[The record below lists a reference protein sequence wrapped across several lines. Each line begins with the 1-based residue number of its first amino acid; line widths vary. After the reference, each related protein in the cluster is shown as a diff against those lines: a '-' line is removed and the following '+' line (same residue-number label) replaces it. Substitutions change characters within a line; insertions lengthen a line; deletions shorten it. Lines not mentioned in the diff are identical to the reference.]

1 MKTQLSS
8 IEIHY
13 LATELQFLVDAKID
27 RIYHPEEKE
36 LLLQLHLPNQGRKIM
51 RIAVPN
57 FLYLTDTKPEMDS
70 EPTEFC
76 SLLRRRIENAR
87 VRAIVQKNFE
97 RIIEILLE
105 TKEHKYNLII
115 ELFARGN
122 IILCDEK
129 YTIIAVLEQHVMK
142 DRSLKIKETYKL
154 PVREFNLF
162 ELTKDQLSKL
172 IQNSVQNAVVKSLAM
187 DLGTGGIFAEEL
199 CLLAKINKQK
209 KPIDVTEEDLDALF
223 SAIKKIRAKKLQPL
237 LVLKDNKLD
246 DVIPFELSYY
256 EEKETGNSET
266 DKDDK
271 NYNTKEHQNY
281 TFEKTLTLNLALER
295 YFSLGIR
302 KKPAAII
309 KSEKEMQKIQ
319 TIITEQESLAKDMD
333 KREQEIRQKAEIIY
347 NNYQLIDNLLK
358 ELKEIAQKHPWK
370 EIKAKLQGHKLI
382 KSVDGKDKFIV
393 VELDM

>member
-1 MKTQLSS
+1 
-8 IEIHY
+8 
-13 LATELQFLVDAKID
+13 
-27 RIYHPEEKE
+27 
-36 LLLQLHLPNQGRKIM
+36 
-51 RIAVPN
+51 
-57 FLYLTDTKPEMDS
+57 
-70 EPTEFC
+70 
-76 SLLRRRIENAR
+76 
-87 VRAIVQKNFE
+87 
-97 RIIEILLE
+97 
-105 TKEHKYNLII
+105 
-115 ELFARGN
+115 
-122 IILCDEK
+122 
-129 YTIIAVLEQHVMK
+129 
-142 DRSLKIKETYKL
+142 
-154 PVREFNLF
+154 
-162 ELTKDQLSKL
+162 
-172 IQNSVQNAVVKSLAM
+172 M

>member
-13 LATELQFLVDAKID
+13 LADELQSLVDAKID

-51 RIAVPN
+51 RISVPN
-57 FLYLTDTKPEMDS
+57 FLYLTENKPEMDS

-87 VRAIVQKNFE
+87 IRTIVQKNYE

-105 TKEHKYNLII
+105 TKEQKYNLII

-154 PVREFNLF
+154 PIREFNLF
-162 ELTKDQLSKL
+162 ELTKEQLSKL
-172 IQNSVQNAVVKSLAM
+172 LQNSIQNAVVKSLAM

-199 CLLAKINKQK
+199 CLQARINKQK
-209 KPIDVTEEDLDALF
+209 KPIDVTEDDLDALF
-223 SAIKKIRAKKLQPL
+223 SAIKKIRAKKLSPL
-237 LVLKDNKLD
+237 LVFKDNKLE
-246 DVIPFELSYY
+246 DVVPFELGYY
-256 EEKETGNSET
+256 KEDENGNSKN
-266 DKDDK
+266 DKDGK
-271 NYNTKEHQNY
+271 NHDTKEPQNY

-302 KKPAAII
+302 KKPAAIL

-319 TIITEQESLAKDMD
+319 TIIAEQESLAKDMD
-333 KREQEIRQKAEIIY
+333 KREQEIRQKAELIY

-358 ELKEIAQKHPWK
+358 ELKEIVKKHPWK
-370 EIKAKLQGHKLI
+370 EIKAKLQEHKLI
-382 KSVDGKDKFIV
+382 KSVDGKEKAIV
-393 VELDM
+393 IELNE